1 MSESTEYPSIRVLDL
16 ALFLKSRIEVIDL
29 YQSKE
34 FIQTFKGT
42 KMTLMNFLTKYS
54 RPETVLDEK
63 FFKTF
68 VTKTLH
74 VMPSSYYVNLNCSV
88 K

>member
-34 FIQTFKGT
+34 FIQTHDARKREIDLIIREFPIIAECLK
-42 KMTLMNFLTKYS
+42 
-54 RPETVLDEK
+54 
-63 FFKTF
+63 
-68 VTKTLH
+68 H
-74 VMPSSYYVNLNCSV
+74 VDKVEGYY
-88 K
+88 